1 MVSKRHWQ
9 CKQERS
15 VETLISIYLTCFR
28 LGGGSLIPKLL
39 GVSRNQSLILYLSQ
53 RPSL

>member
-1 MVSKRHWQ
+1 MQAGKICRNFDLHILNLFQV
-9 CKQERS
+9 
-15 VETLISIYLTCFR
+15 
-28 LGGGSLIPKLL
+28 GGGSLIPKLL